1 MKKRRILFDN
11 LFVARGGAEVFMMN
25 LINYLPK
32 DQYDITVAAV
42 YWDKNDPNEKL
53 PPGVR
58 FIKRYHR
65 RRHYKKGTPLWFLDA
80 SYGRVYDALLNA
92 YLSLLN
98 FDIAIATQEKQTM
111 RRTSQ
116 IRAKRKFAWVHTD
129 YSTRLDH
136 NVSKS
141 FLHPGDELAC
151 MKQFEKVVCV
161 SKTTMDS
168 VIASIGDPG
177 NLCVRYNPI
186 DCRRIRELA
195 GLPCPLR
202 RNGDRLL
209 LVSVGRLVAEKHY
222 ITLLEACKMLKD
234 SLAFDVWIIGDGEE
248 RPMLQEYIDRE
259 SLGNVKLLGTQT
271 NPFHYLKQAD
281 LFVSSS
287 VTEGYGLAVQEAL
300 VLGVPVA
307 AVNCPGI
314 AESLDLRFGALAD
327 DSPEALADAIK
338 RMTAPQTLA
347 AYKRRIADEYP
358 ADELFEKR
366 LEAICGLWEKE
377 AVQA

>member
-25 LINYLPK
+25 VINSLPK

-53 PPGVR
+53 PPGVQ

-65 RRHYKKGTPLWFLDA
+65 RKNYQKGTPLWFLDVV
-80 SYGRVYDALLNA
+80 YGRVYDAVMTA

-111 RRTSQ
+111 RRTDQ

-141 FLHPGDELAC
+141 FPHPGDELSC
-151 MKQFEKVVCV
+151 MKRFEKVVCV

-186 DCRRIRELA
+186 DVRRIRELA
-195 GLPCPLR
+195 ALPCPLR
-202 RNGDRLL
+202 RTADRPL

-222 ITLLEACKMLKD
+222 ITLLEACKLLKD
-234 SLAFDVWIIGDGEE
+234 SLAFDLWIIGDGEE

-259 SLGNVKLLGTQT
+259 DLGNVKLLGTQT

-281 LFVSSS
+281 LFVSTS

-307 AVNCPGI
+307 AVNCPGV
-314 AESLDLRFGALAD
+314 AESLDLRFGVLTD
-327 DSPEALADAIK
+327 DSPEAFAAEIK
-338 RMTAPQTLA
+338 RMLAPQTLV
-347 AYKRRIADEYP
+347 AYRQRIFSEYP
-358 ADELFEKR
+358 VDELFDKR
-366 LEAICGLWEKE
+366 LEAIRGLWEK
-377 AVQA
+377 APAQA